1 MTQSEL
7 MCPHCGWRNEETA
20 RMCGGCGQPL
30 RDSSAGPL
38 RPASGSPYGAASYAN
53 DAPTSLSAGVEAPR
67 NARAG
72 PPGGGTPAAWPGPGN
87 IAGAS
92 QAPQSARGWRRAL
105 LIVFVVL
112 LVLAFGGVAAWSG
125 IIRPAVHNAVDTQ
138 LRADFARAIQSIP
151 GDLPPVPYQIT
162 AADANDYLVAH
173 PPTDS
178 RLQDLQVHFSDNGII
193 LTYTYN
199 GSDGSVKTTLLSNGG
214 GIKVSG
220 TTVTGALSVFES
232 GDEMEAA
239 LNAGL
244 ANWPRTDKVT
254 DIHTDGDTLFMTVSR

>member
-1 MTQSEL
+1 
-7 MCPHCGWRNEETA
+7 
-20 RMCGGCGQPL
+20 MCGGCGQPL

-38 RPASGSPYGAASYAN
+38 RPASGPPYGAASYAN
-53 DAPTSLSAGVEAPR
+53 DAPTSLSSGVEAPR

-72 PPGGGTPAAWPGPGN
+72 SPGGGNPAAWPGPGN
-87 IAGAS
+87 AAGAS
-92 QAPQSARGWRRAL
+92 QAPRSARGWRRAL

-112 LVLAFGGVAAWSG
+112 LVLAVGGIGAWNG

-138 LRADFARAIQSIP
+138 LRADFARAVQVIP
-151 GDLPPVPYQIT
+151 GDLPPMAYPIP
-162 AADANDYLVAH
+162 AAVVNDNLAAH
-173 PPTDS
+173 KPDDP

-199 GSDGSVKTTLLSNGG
+199 GSDGSVKTTLLPSGG
-214 GIKVSG
+214 GIKASG

-244 ANWPRTDKVT
+244 ANWPRTDNVT
-254 DIHTDGDTLFMTVSR
+254 DVHTDGDTLFVTLSG

>member
-1 MTQSEL
+1 
-7 MCPHCGWRNEETA
+7 
-20 RMCGGCGQPL
+20 MCGGCGQPL

-38 RPASGSPYGAASYAN
+38 RPASGPPYNAASYAN
-53 DAPTSLSAGVEAPR
+53 DAPTSLSSGVEAPR

-72 PPGGGTPAAWPGPGN
+72 PPGGGNPAVWPGPGN
-87 IAGAS
+87 AAGAS
-92 QAPQSARGWRRAL
+92 QASRSARGWRRAL

-112 LVLAFGGVAAWSG
+112 LVLTLGGVAAWNG

-138 LRADFARAIQSIP
+138 LRADFARAVQSIP
-151 GDLPPVPYQIT
+151 GDLPPMTYPIT
-162 AADANDYLVAH
+162 AAVVNDNLAAH
-173 PPTDS
+173 KPDDPK
-178 RLQDLQVHFSDNGII
+178 LQDLQMHFSDNGII

-199 GSDGSVKTTLLSNGG
+199 GSDGSVKTTLLPNSG

-254 DIHTDGDTLFMTVSR
+254 DIHTDGDTLFVTLSG

>member
-1 MTQSEL
+1 
-7 MCPHCGWRNEETA
+7 
-20 RMCGGCGQPL
+20 MCGGCGQPL

-38 RPASGSPYGAASYAN
+38 RPVSGSPYGAASYAN
-53 DAPTSLSAGVEAPR
+53 DAPTSLSSGVEAPR
-67 NARAG
+67 NAHAG
-72 PPGGGTPAAWPGPGN
+72 SPGGGNPAAWPGPGSA
-87 IAGAS
+87 AGAA
-92 QAPQSARGWRRAL
+92 QAPRSARGWQRAL

-112 LVLAFGGVAAWSG
+112 LVLTLGGIGAWNG
-125 IIRPAVHNAVDTQ
+125 IIRPAVHNALDTQ
-138 LRADFARAIQSIP
+138 LRADFARAIQAIP
-151 GDLPPVPYQIT
+151 GDLPPAPYPIT
-162 AADANDYLVAH
+162 AAEVNANLAAH
-173 PPTDS
+173 KPDDS

-199 GSDGSVKTTLLSNGG
+199 GSDGSVKTTLLPSGG

-244 ANWPRTDKVT
+244 ANWPRTDNVT
-254 DIHTDGDTLFMTVSR
+254 DVHTDGDTLFVTLGR

>member
-1 MTQSEL
+1 
-7 MCPHCGWRNEETA
+7 
-20 RMCGGCGQPL
+20 MCGGCGQPL

-53 DAPTSLSAGVEAPR
+53 DAPTSLSSGVEAPR

-72 PPGGGTPAAWPGPGN
+72 SPGGGNPAAWPGPG
-87 IAGAS
+87 IAAGAS
-92 QAPQSARGWRRAL
+92 QAPRSARGWRRAL

-112 LVLAFGGVAAWSG
+112 LVLAVGGVAAWKG

-138 LRADFARAIQSIP
+138 LRADFARAVQVIP
-151 GDLPPVPYQIT
+151 GDLPPTTYPIP
-162 AADANDYLVAH
+162 AAAVNANLPALKPDD
-173 PPTDS
+173 PK
-178 RLQDLQVHFSDNGII
+178 LQDLQVHFSDNGII

-199 GSDGSVKTTLLSNGG
+199 GSDGSVKTTLLPNGG
-214 GIKVSG
+214 GIKASG

-244 ANWPRTDKVT
+244 ANWPRTDNVT
-254 DIHTDGDTLFMTVSR
+254 DVHTDGDTLIVTLSG

>member
-1 MTQSEL
+1 
-7 MCPHCGWRNEETA
+7 
-20 RMCGGCGQPL
+20 MCGGCGQPL

-38 RPASGSPYGAASYAN
+38 RPASGPPYNAAGYAN
-53 DAPTSLSAGVEAPR
+53 DAPTSLSSGVEAPR
-67 NARAG
+67 DARAG
-72 PPGGGTPAAWPGPGN
+72 PPGGGAPAVWPGPSN
-87 IAGAS
+87 AAGAS
-92 QAPQSARGWRRAL
+92 QAPRSARGWRRAL

-112 LVLAFGGVAAWSG
+112 LVLAIGGVAAWRG

-138 LRADFARAIQSIP
+138 LRADFARTVQSIP
-151 GDLPPVPYQIT
+151 GDLPPTTYRIT
-162 AADANDYLVAH
+162 AADVNANLPADK
-173 PPTDS
+173 PNDPK
-178 RLQDLQVHFSDNGII
+178 LQDLQVHFSDNGII

-199 GSDGSVKTTLLSNGG
+199 GSDGSVKTTLLPNGG

-254 DIHTDGDTLFMTVSR
+254 DIHTDGDTLFVTLSR